1 MAKSRAR
8 FLAELLGSDGL
19 VKATTSSLAGA
30 DGIIDLEVLPSIP
43 NSKLTN
49 SSITIN
55 SSATSLGGSVTLTT
69 ANVAENTNLYYTN
82 ARADARIAAATTDD
96 LSEGSSNLYYT
107 DARADARVALIVDSA
122 PGTLNTLNEL
132 AAALGDDA
140 NFSTTVTN
148 SIATKLPLAG
158 GTMTGNLNLGDNIK
172 AQFGADNDL
181 QIYHDGSNSF
191 IQESGTG
198 ALKIRSNKIRMEA
211 PDSQNMIIVTE
222 DAGVQ
227 AFYNGTERL
236 SVTNTGIDVTGTV
249 TAESLG
255 IGTTAVSSFA
265 INDLVVG
272 SGSSVHGMTIY
283 TGTSHEG
290 IIRFADGTSGVQ
302 QYAGQVKYNHSN
314 NSLNFY
320 TNGSGTIR
328 LALDSSG
335 NATFSGDIDV
345 DGTTNLDVVDIDGAV
360 DFGST
365 TAHAGNATFADNAK
379 AIFGAGSDLQ
389 IYHNGS
395 KSIIHDFG
403 TGNLEILA
411 DDFVIKNST
420 GVNTLFFADAPNGQ
434 VSLYHSN
441 AAKLSTTATGIDVT
455 GVITSDGLTLQTSE
469 NTVSWASGNGVIEAP
484 SNLYLRST
492 GSGTIYLQDNVDITG
507 TATMDGLTVDA
518 GSGADAVSNL
528 KMGTSNSGANKS
540 SINFQNS
547 VGSEI
552 FAIDYTNTGTTL
564 DINSDIGGSILT
576 FTRPGGIVINQDGND
591 HDIRIE
597 SDTNTNAF
605 FFEGSSG
612 NVGIGTDNPKTTLN
626 LAANNSGQG
635 PILTLEN
642 SDTSITTNDVLGQID
657 FYGNDGSTG
666 GTGQKATIQ
675 AIALNSS
682 GTSVGLAFG
691 TSPFPNTTATERMR
705 IDSSGNV
712 GIGTDS
718 PDLLYEGLHIKSAN
732 PSLKIE
738 GTGTNSWEFI
748 HLKQPNHDRLIGMRT
763 TGNIVINSGTNLDA
777 NNMLVID
784 TAGKVGINVENPVHD
799 LDVAG
804 TAKAD
809 QYLIDAIAESNT
821 DTAVD
826 VFVYDT
832 RKDSDGGAWRK
843 RTQNTSWYNET

>member
-1 MAKSRAR
+1 M
-8 FLAELLGSDGL
+8 
-19 VKATTSSLAGA
+19 
-30 DGIIDLEVLPSIP
+30 
-43 NSKLTN
+43 
-49 SSITIN
+49 
-55 SSATSLGGSVTLTT
+55 
-69 ANVAENTNLYYTN
+69 
-82 ARADARIAAATTDD
+82 
-96 LSEGSSNLYYT
+96 
-107 DARADARVALIVDSA
+107 
-122 PGTLNTLNEL
+122 NTLNEL

-172 AQFGADNDL
+172 AQFGAGNDL

-191 IQESGTG
+191 IQESGLVH
-198 ALKIRSNKIRMEA
+198 LKIRSNKIRMEA

-434 VSLYHSN
+434 VSP
-441 AAKLSTTATGIDVT
+441 
-455 GVITSDGLTLQTSE
+455 
-469 NTVSWASGNGVIEAP
+469 VS
-484 SNLYLRST
+484 
-492 GSGTIYLQDNVDITG
+492 Q
-507 TATMDGLTVDA
+507 
-518 GSGADAVSNL
+518 
-528 KMGTSNSGANKS
+528 
-540 SINFQNS
+540 
-547 VGSEI
+547 
-552 FAIDYTNTGTTL
+552 
-564 DINSDIGGSILT
+564 
-576 FTRPGGIVINQDGND
+576 
-591 HDIRIE
+591 
-597 SDTNTNAF
+597 
-605 FFEGSSG
+605 
-612 NVGIGTDNPKTTLN
+612 
-626 LAANNSGQG
+626 
-635 PILTLEN
+635 
-642 SDTSITTNDVLGQID
+642 
-657 FYGNDGSTG
+657 
-666 GTGQKATIQ
+666 
-675 AIALNSS
+675 
-682 GTSVGLAFG
+682 
-691 TSPFPNTTATERMR
+691 
-705 IDSSGNV
+705 
-712 GIGTDS
+712 
-718 PDLLYEGLHIKSAN
+718 
-732 PSLKIE
+732 
-738 GTGTNSWEFI
+738 
-748 HLKQPNHDRLIGMRT
+748 
-763 TGNIVINSGTNLDA
+763 
-777 NNMLVID
+777 
-784 TAGKVGINVENPVHD
+784 
-799 LDVAG
+799 
-804 TAKAD
+804 
-809 QYLIDAIAESNT
+809 
-821 DTAVD
+821 
-826 VFVYDT
+826 
-832 RKDSDGGAWRK
+832 
-843 RTQNTSWYNET
+843 